1 MKSAK
6 VAASILGAYAGLLG
20 VEHGIFETLQGST
33 APDGIMINALGAP
46 CEAETVWHACYPALT
61 LVPNFL

>member
-33 APDGIMINALGAP
+33 PPDGLMINALGAP

-61 LVPNFL
+61 VVPNFL